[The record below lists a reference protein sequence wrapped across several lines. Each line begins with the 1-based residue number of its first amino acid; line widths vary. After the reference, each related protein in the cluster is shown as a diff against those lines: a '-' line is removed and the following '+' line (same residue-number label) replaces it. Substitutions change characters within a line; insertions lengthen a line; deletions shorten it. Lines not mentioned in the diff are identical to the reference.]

1 MTATGF
7 DSTPISSI
15 LFVGLELSKSV
26 WKLAFAS
33 TDQQNLR
40 IRDVAAGDLGQ
51 FQREIREA
59 KRKVDLP
66 EDGQVVTC
74 FEAGRDGF
82 WIHRALDSPCLGF
95 TVPWKSPGRATT
107 SSNPLPWRPIVS
119 MSSEVTSD
127 GYPSRLPGC
136 DCVIN
141 VKVS

>member
-82 WIHRALDSPCLGF
+82 WIHRALDSPCLGNRRGVQPRHRILF
-95 TVPWKSPGRATT
+95 LGDR
-107 SSNPLPWRPIVS
+107 SSRCPAR
-119 MSSEVTSD
+119 
-127 GYPSRLPGC
+127 
-136 DCVIN
+136 
-141 VKVS
+141 